1 MDDPKRNPVLDP
13 AMSVPEGLD
22 SCPECN
28 LQFLDSN
35 SLNLHRVRKHSA
47 KQQAADLPCPIC
59 QGFVCCSS
67 SHHDFVMTSWDLFRI
82 RVFSI
87 IDEL

>member
-1 MDDPKRNPVLDP
+1 M
-13 AMSVPEGLD
+13 AVPEGLD

-35 SLNLHRVRKHSA
+35 SLNLHRVRKHSS

-59 QGFVCCSS
+59 QGFKLTFARRNLSTNLSS
-67 SHHDFVMTSWDLFRI
+67 KESVPNSNEMEMFQNLLLCQGKNGQV
-82 RVFSI
+82 
-87 IDEL
+87 